1 MGQAV
6 VHFEVIG
13 KDGQKLQS
21 YYGEL
26 FGWQIDS
33 SNPMNYGV
41 VQRDGNTNS
50 EGEYPTPRRRSP
62 RPRSSVA
69 RVSWGPMR

>member
-1 MGQAV
+1 MGQPV

-13 KDGQKLQS
+13 KDGAKLQS

-33 SNPMNYGV
+33 NNPMNYGT
-41 VQRDGNTNS
+41 VQGRGTRT
-50 EGEYPTPRRRSP
+50 PTALESAEAWAPAPR
-62 RPRSSVA
+62 VTT
-69 RVSWGPMR
+69 GT